1 MTMFTIWKML
11 RLQRSSEVQPGDQ
24 RTAASKRAASRTDHT
39 TALAVIA
46 FAVATAV
53 FLTVLGGLHAFI
65 YRATPA
71 HTFAAVWGWS
81 GETTGMNDASV
92 GPTYVSLALFASLL
106 LLVPL
111 STLAGSAARL
121 VASRRDAE
129 LASLRLMGATG
140 GQVTALTALDA
151 TAQALGGTVLGIV
164 GYFALLPAVMLL
176 HFQASTFTFTQL
188 WVGPL
193 ALVGVVVGVTLL
205 ALVSA
210 LISLRGVVISP
221 LGVSARRTPAA
232 LSKWRLWIFL
242 AVFAL
247 GMAGSKLINFA
258 GDDSFAVIMVIMVPI
273 IATFLVINLLGPLV
287 IRHSARR
294 RLARAR
300 TASQLIAMRR
310 ILDNPKRAWRNVSGV
325 ALAVFI
331 AGMTSLA
338 SFMGSL
344 DTSGYDPQQVTL
356 MHDIGMGGL
365 LTLFFAAVLA
375 AVSSGVMQAG
385 SIYDQ
390 ASEYRMLILEG
401 ADARVLA
408 AARRKEVMT
417 PLWAVTAVSAACS
430 LFLMIPIMG
439 QALTQPATMLSFV
452 GGIALCFVLVYV
464 GSLAS
469 NRAAASLDL
478 LSVRADD

>member
-1 MTMFTIWKML
+1 MTMITIWKML
-11 RLQRSSEVQPGDQ
+11 RLRRRASGPNTVAATNPKQGAA
-24 RTAASKRAASRTDHT
+24 RTEHA

-46 FAVATAV
+46 FGVATAV

-65 YRATPA
+65 YRASPA
-71 HTFAAVWGWS
+71 HTFAAVFWGE
-81 GETTGMNDASV
+81 GAAASDSTSL

-121 VASRRDAE
+121 VAARRDAE

-140 GQVTALTALDA
+140 GQVTAFTALDA
-151 TAQALGGTVLGIV
+151 TAQALAGAVLGIV
-164 GYFALLPAVMLL
+164 GYFALMPVVMLL
-176 HFQASTFTFTQL
+176 HFQEAAFTFAQL
-188 WVGPL
+188 WVGPVTL
-193 ALVGVVVGVTLL
+193 FGVVIGVTLL

-242 AVFAL
+242 GIFVL
-247 GMAGSKLINFA
+247 GLTGSKLANFA
-258 GDDSFAVIMVIMVPI
+258 GGNEFLVIMVIMMPI
-273 IATFLVINLLGPLV
+273 ILTFFVINLLGPLV

-294 RLARAR
+294 RLKRAH
-300 TASQLIAMRR
+300 TAAQLIAMRR

-344 DTSGYDPQQVTL
+344 DTSGSAPQEVTL
-356 MHDIGMGGL
+356 MHDIGTGGL
-365 LTLFFAAVLA
+365 VTLFFAALLA

-385 SIYDQ
+385 NIYDQ

-408 AARRKEVMT
+408 SARRKEVMT

-439 QALTQPATMLSFV
+439 QALAQPMIMISFV
-452 GGIALCFVLVYV
+452 GGIALCFVLVFA
-464 GSLAS
+464 GSVAA

-478 LSVRADD
+478 LSARPDD